1 MAWTDAQ
8 YLNQL
13 NTIIEVELDRYQYL
27 YARYF
32 NDISID
38 VRNFW
43 EYEPYL
49 TGYGFD
55 LRQDAD
61 LQSPAYVNVIKSVI
75 DTIVSKMANQKVRP
89 YFNSVSGTYSVKQ
102 GMRKAQKFFDAWMDK
117 EDIHEK
123 ITTAYRNACIS
134 NRGVLYID
142 PVDYHVEVLP
152 PWQIAMLNTEKGYGK
167 PKAMLIKQYRYPTS
181 LLKKA
186 GDGIDYVTR
195 KVLISLETHTVKEY
209 LDDELVSTNE
219 YKADIL
225 PVVIMYYNRPV
236 FGNRAPGLVEELDG
250 IQTQLDLINAKLAA
264 ASELSPANTTY
275 VIEGSNLK
283 PGDISNRVG
292 LVYGV
297 KMPPGV
303 NTPPVVNVTPAA
315 FDPSWQSEREYLVKT
330 AYEIVGVSQ
339 LSAQSKKPSGLE
351 SGAALQTMADIESDR
366 FEVQLN
372 HFIATFIDLVR
383 TYIEVVPDDQKVLE
397 GYGVTKWKEIK
408 RDSGNYDVQY
418 SAASAL
424 SKEPS
429 EKLKQ
434 VLQLS
439 QQGLITPDMV
449 SQYLDTPDLEGV
461 YRGAQAAANACDRK
475 IEAAVDSEDYDIPD
489 YIDYQTLAKKIAVEE
504 NALYASLTND
514 KKGNEEILVS
524 IDRIKKLE
532 EALMQAMEENG
543 FIQADT
549 TGMEAAEDGSMAG
562 LSGTATEANQPAN
575 ILDKM
580 IGGNAAEQG
589 GAEGSN
595 TAETGNIL
603 AANPGE
609 AQMVGE

>member
-1 MAWTDAQ
+1 MAWTDEQ
-8 YLNQL
+8 YLAQL

-38 VRNFW
+38 VRNYW

-55 LRQDAD
+55 MRQDAD
-61 LQSPAYVNVIKSVI
+61 LQSPAYVNVIKSAI

-89 YFNSVSGTYSVKQ
+89 YFTSVSGDYNVKQ
-102 GMRKAQKFFDAWMDK
+102 GVRKAQKFFDIWMDK
-117 EDIHEK
+117 EDIHDK
-123 ITTAYRNACIS
+123 ITMAYRNACIA
-134 NRGVLYID
+134 NRGILYID
-142 PVDYHVEVLP
+142 PLDYHVEVLP
-152 PWQIAMLNTEKGYGK
+152 PWQVAMLNTEKGYGG
-167 PKAMLIKQYRYPTS
+167 PRAMLIKQYRYPTS
-181 LLKKA
+181 LLKSSQE
-186 GDGIDYVTR
+186 GIDYVVR
-195 KVLISLETHTVKEY
+195 KVLISLESHKVKEY
-209 LDDELVSTNE
+209 IDDKLVSTHE
-219 YKADIL
+219 YKADCL
-225 PVVIMYYNRPV
+225 PVVYVYYNKPA

-372 HFIATFIDLVR
+372 HFIATYIDLVK
-383 TYIEVVPDDQKVLE
+383 TFIEIVPKDQKILE
-397 GYGVTKWKEIK
+397 GYGIVKWGEIK
-408 RDSGNYDVQY
+408 KDSNNFDVQY

-461 YRGAQAAANACDRK
+461 YRGAQAAANACDKK
-475 IEAAVDSEDYDIPD
+475 IEQAVNAEDYDIPD

-504 NALYASLTND
+504 NALYANLTED
-514 KKGNEEILVS
+514 EKGNEEILTA
-524 IDRIKKLE
+524 IERIMKLE

-549 TGMEAAEDGSMAG
+549 TGTEAAEDGSMAG
-562 LSGTATEANQPAN
+562 LSGTASEANQPAN

-580 IGGNAAEQG
+580 IGSNAAEAG

-595 TAETGNIL
+595 TADTGNIL

-609 AQMVGE
+609 AQMVGN

>member
-1 MAWTDAQ
+1 MSWSDEQ
-8 YLNQL
+8 YLTQL
-13 NTIIEVELDRYQYL
+13 NTVIEVELDRYQYL

-49 TGYGFD
+49 RGYGFD
-55 LRQDAD
+55 MRQDPD
-61 LQSPAYVNVIKSVI
+61 LQSPAYVNVIKSAI

-89 YFNSVSGTYSVKQ
+89 YFTTVSGGYNVKQ
-102 GMRKAQKFFDAWMDK
+102 GVRKAQKFFDIWIDK
-117 EDIHEK
+117 EDVHNK
-123 ITTAYRNACIS
+123 ITMAYRNACIC
-134 NRGVLYID
+134 NRGILFID
-142 PVDYHVEVLP
+142 PTDFHIEVLP
-152 PWQIAMLNTEKGYGK
+152 PWQVAVLNTEKGYGT
-167 PKAMLIKQYRYPTS
+167 PKAMLIKQYRYPSS
-181 LLKKA
+181 LLKKRSNV
-186 GDGIDYVTR
+186 DYVTR
-195 KVLISLETHTVKEY
+195 KVLISLETKSIKEY
-209 LDDELVSTNE
+209 IDDQLVSTKE

-225 PVVIMYYNRPV
+225 PVVFLYYNKPV

-303 NTPPVVNVTPAA
+303 NTPPVVNVTPAP

-372 HFIATFIDLVR
+372 HFIACYIDLVR
-383 TYIEVVPDDQKVLE
+383 TFIEIVPKEQKVLD
-397 GYGVTKWKEIK
+397 GYGIIKWNEIK
-408 RDSGNYDVQY
+408 RDSDTFDVQY

-449 SQYLDTPDLEGV
+449 SQYLDTPDLEDV
-461 YRGAQAAANACDRK
+461 YRGAQAAANACDKK
-475 IEAAVDSEDYDIPD
+475 IEAAVNSEDYDIPD

-504 NALYASLTND
+504 NALYANLTED
-514 KKGNEEILVS
+514 KKGNEEILTA

-549 TGMEAAEDGSMAG
+549 SGMEASDEGNMAG
-562 LSGTATEANQPAN
+562 LSGTASEANQPAN

-580 IGGNAAEQG
+580 AGENLAEQG

-595 TAETGNIL
+595 TADTGNIL

-609 AQMVGE
+609 AQMVGA

>member
-1 MAWTDAQ
+1 MSWSDEQ
-8 YLNQL
+8 YLTQL
-13 NTIIEVELDRYQYL
+13 NTVIEVELDRYQYL

-49 TGYGFD
+49 KGYGFD
-55 LRQDAD
+55 MRQDPD
-61 LQSPAYVNVIKSVI
+61 LQSPAYVNVIKSAI

-89 YFNSVSGTYSVKQ
+89 YFTSVSGSYNVKQ
-102 GMRKAQKFFDAWMDK
+102 GVRKAQKFFDIWIDK
-117 EDIHEK
+117 EDVHNK
-123 ITTAYRNACIS
+123 ITMAYRNACIC
-134 NRGVLYID
+134 NRGILFID
-142 PVDYHVEVLP
+142 PTDFHIEILP
-152 PWQIAMLNTEKGYGK
+152 PWQVAVLNTEKGYGT
-167 PKAMLIKQYRYPTS
+167 PKAMLIKQYRYPSS
-181 LLKKA
+181 LLKKQSNV
-186 GDGIDYVTR
+186 DYVTR
-195 KVLISLETHTVKEY
+195 KVLISLETKSIKEY
-209 LDDELVSTNE
+209 IDDQLVSTKE

-225 PVVIMYYNRPV
+225 PIVFLYYNKPV

-303 NTPPVVNVTPAA
+303 NTPPVVNVTPAP

-372 HFIATFIDLVR
+372 HFIACYIDLVR
-383 TYIEVVPDDQKVLE
+383 TFIEIVPKEQKVLD
-397 GYGVTKWKEIK
+397 GYGIIKWNEIK
-408 RDSGNYDVQY
+408 RDSDTFDVQY

-449 SQYLDTPDLEGV
+449 SQYLDTPDLEDV
-461 YRGAQAAANACDRK
+461 YRGAQAAANACDKK
-475 IEAAVDSEDYDIPD
+475 IEAAVNSEDYDIPD
-489 YIDYQTLAKKIAVEE
+489 YIDYQTLAKKIAIEE
-504 NALYASLTND
+504 NALYANLTED
-514 KKGNEEILVS
+514 KKGNEEIFTA

-549 TGMEAAEDGSMAG
+549 SGMEASDEGNMAG
-562 LSGTATEANQPAN
+562 LSGTASEANQPAN

-580 IGGNAAEQG
+580 AGENLAEQG

-595 TAETGNIL
+595 TADTGNIL

-609 AQMVGE
+609 AQMVGA